1 MLTEQQ
7 KRAIHIRD
15 MKIVEK
21 LNRGF
26 DPKALAVEFGV
37 KYSTIAGIKHKYKE
51 GIIKTNE

>member
-51 GIIKTNE
+51 GIIKANE